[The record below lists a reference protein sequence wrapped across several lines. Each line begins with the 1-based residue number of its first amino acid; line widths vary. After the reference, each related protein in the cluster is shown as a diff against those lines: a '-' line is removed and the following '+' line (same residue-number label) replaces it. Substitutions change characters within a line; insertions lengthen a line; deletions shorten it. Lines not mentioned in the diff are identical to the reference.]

1 MGTDLDPVAVREKFS
16 PFADLEGLNKNATDI
31 FARFVSK
38 VVKAGEEC
46 RKTKCLNKGWCVP
59 NPLKWPGNLQYVS
72 LPESFSEFFE
82 RDAENNNCICDKG
95 FKSCVK
101 PKGKGLIARYRKSFN
116 SYNR

>member
-46 RKTKCLNKGWCVP
+46 RKTKC
-59 NPLKWPGNLQYVS
+59 
-72 LPESFSEFFE
+72 
-82 RDAENNNCICDKG
+82 
-95 FKSCVK
+95 
-101 PKGKGLIARYRKSFN
+101 
-116 SYNR
+116 